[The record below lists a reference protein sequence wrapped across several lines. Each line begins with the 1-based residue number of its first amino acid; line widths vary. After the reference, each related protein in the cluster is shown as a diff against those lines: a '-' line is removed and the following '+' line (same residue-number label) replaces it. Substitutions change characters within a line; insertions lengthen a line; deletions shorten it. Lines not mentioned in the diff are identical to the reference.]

1 MRIIGAQFNKIA
13 GPDAT
18 SSYKIEFCV
27 DETQREGV
35 LDLAKQLKK
44 GTELLLL
51 IFETNDEEAEIKEL
65 VSENPEKTKERLF
78 KRIHAMIN
86 DIAKDKKLDPKVIKE
101 TLKDFL
107 RQKKYL
113 VKSTKEL
120 DLKGLAAAVY
130 YLQTEYAI

>member
-1 MRIIGAQFNKIA
+1 MQILGVQFNKQS
-13 GPDAT
+13 GPDAV
-18 SSYKIEFCV
+18 SQHKLEFTI
-27 DETQREGV
+27 DESQKEGLYNFCKTV
-35 LDLAKQLKK
+35 KK

-51 IFETNDEEAEIKEL
+51 IFETNVEEAEIKEL
-65 VSENPEKTKERLF
+65 VSEDPEKTKERLF

-130 YLQTEYAI
+130 FLQTEF